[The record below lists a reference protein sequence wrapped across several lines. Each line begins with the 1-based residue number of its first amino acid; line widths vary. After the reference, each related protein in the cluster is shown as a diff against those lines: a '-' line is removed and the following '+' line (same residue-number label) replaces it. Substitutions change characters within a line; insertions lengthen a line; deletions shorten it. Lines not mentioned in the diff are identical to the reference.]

1 MKDGSRT
8 EEQAEVSRQEVYEE
22 YVNYYLQ
29 SCPEVRPCCDPSL
42 LKRTAQYLLGEPE
55 PTEAFTVFPFHQAVR
70 QDWVPQSTDGR
81 THLKA
86 LIKATQLLET
96 ICVNLILQPW
106 RKEIKTLKT
115 FTGPFI
121 YCLLPVLSSSTIQS
135 VLGSVGYLP
144 HSDNQQSEY
153 RLSEDA
159 NPDRAMLLGFELL
172 LARVECDHLLEIFE
186 KDQLGPQEFLEF
198 IQRRMGP
205 SYPDEPTEKK
215 TTIGKKEENMKLEE
229 TYRKEVP
236 LYLDTRLPVKPKP
249 KPRRCHLIGLDQS
262 IMEMQMTYPDLAFRG
277 RPLLPGKPQ
286 RGKSS
291 SKDVHTTSINDNS
304 GDSQAAEVPKIECIK
319 GTKAAAATIRSKYD
333 GSKADKVFGDD
344 CRDSGCNDR
353 NSGGPLPENT
363 NSSHISNTDGSRDYA
378 FRDPQGNSLHITLR
392 AAFRAEES
400 LKPGEAQPT
409 SEPPALTQHQTV
421 ADLQNKRLTNPKLPS
436 MSSTD
441 EVQEQ
446 RELADSMYQLHL
458 QDTKKE
464 GERKEENKKEEKNT
478 NNERSNTEREASTEE
493 EAEEENLG
501 KPAMTAPALG
511 CAASRCTRSSQ
522 SDPAVMKEQKQHTVC
537 HHSTLAVST
546 VDCQSCIGGETTE
559 QQEIEDTAIA
569 ETGRGVEEQLTQS
582 FVIVE
587 LHKK

>member
-186 KDQLGPQEFLEF
+186 KDQLGPQ
-198 IQRRMGP
+198 
-205 SYPDEPTEKK
+205 
-215 TTIGKKEENMKLEE
+215 
-229 TYRKEVP
+229 VP